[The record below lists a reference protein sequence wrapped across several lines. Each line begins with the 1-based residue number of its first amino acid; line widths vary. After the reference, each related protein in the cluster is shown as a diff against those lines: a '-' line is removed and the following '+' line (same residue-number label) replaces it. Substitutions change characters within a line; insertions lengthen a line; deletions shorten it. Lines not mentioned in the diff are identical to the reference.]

1 MDPTPPEHPLLI
13 MAQYIRDFSF
23 ENPNAP
29 EVYPALSDKPPEI
42 TVNIDLIPAQLN
54 NRTYE
59 IVLAFRAKAM
69 SGEQVAFLI
78 ELDYA
83 AIVSIS
89 ESVAE
94 ADLEPL
100 LFIETPRHLFPF
112 ARNILANVTRDAAFP
127 PLVVNPIDFES
138 YYQRTK
144 KGTLKAAL
152 AAHQEAAQTSG
163 EVVAASAETV
173 GAAPEAG

>member
-29 EVYPALSDKPPEI
+29 EVYPSLSDKPPEI
-42 TVNIDLIPAQLN
+42 TVNIDVIPVQLSK
-54 NRTYE
+54 RTYE
-59 IVLAFRAKAM
+59 IVFTVRVKAM
-69 SGEQVAFLI
+69 SGERVAFLI

-83 AIVSIS
+83 GIVSIN
-89 ESVAE
+89 E
-94 ADLEPL
+94 AVKEEDLELL

-112 ARNILANVTRDAAFP
+112 ARNILATVTRDAAFP
-127 PLVVNPIDFES
+127 PLVVNPIDFER

-152 AAHQEAAQTSG
+152 AEHKEAAQTNG
-163 EVVAASAETV
+163 EGDPAAAETEA
-173 GAAPEAG
+173 AAPEAG

>member
-1 MDPTPPEHPLLI
+1 MEPSPPEHPLLI

-42 TVNIDLIPAQLN
+42 TVNIDVLPSQLN
-54 NRTYE
+54 KRTYE
-59 IVLAFRAKAM
+59 IVLTLRVKAM
-69 SGEQVAFLI
+69 SGDHVAFLI

-83 AIVSIS
+83 GIVSINQLVD
-89 ESVAE
+89 EE
-94 ADLEPL
+94 DLELL

-127 PLVVNPIDFES
+127 PLIVNPIDFER
-138 YYQRTK
+138 YYQHTK

-152 AAHQEAAQTSG
+152 AEQQQAAQTNGDSA
-163 EVVAASAETV
+163 AASAETQA
-173 GAAPEAG
+173 AAPEAG